1 MHITTQTTYY
11 TYTYIYTYHLYT
23 NSYTHNLHVAHR
35 HITTKTWNM
44 HTYLHRRTW
53 AHAET

>member
-23 NSYTHNLHVAHR
+23 NSYTHNLHVTHR